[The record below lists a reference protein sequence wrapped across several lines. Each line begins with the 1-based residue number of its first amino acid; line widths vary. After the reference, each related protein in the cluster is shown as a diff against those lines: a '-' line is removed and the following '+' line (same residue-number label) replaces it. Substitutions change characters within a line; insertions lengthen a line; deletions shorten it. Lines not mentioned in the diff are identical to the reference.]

1 MKMPHNSMQMWNM
14 ALTGIIPLSLSLS
27 DVACAEN
34 LPISFVCH
42 DTSK

>member
-14 ALTGIIPLSLSLS
+14 ALTVILPPPY
-27 DVACAEN
+27 DAACAEN
-34 LPISFVCH
+34 LPSSFVCH